1 MSQLKAK
8 FDAAAKEVKKLD
20 EEPDNNTKLKL
31 YALYKQASSGDISG
45 SRPGI
50 LDPVGR
56 AKFDAWEK
64 VKGLKKEDAMKQ
76 YVDLVE
82 KLKSA

>member
-8 FDAAAKEVKKLD
+8 FDAAAKDVTKLD
-20 EEPDNNTKLKL
+20 EAPDNNTKLKL

-64 VKGLKKEDAMKQ
+64 MKGLKKEDAMKQ

-82 KLKSA
+82 KLKNA